1 MGRRRTFRKLKIN
14 VMKNLLFVIIF
25 LSSIFSIVNAQE
37 KFITKSGEINFE
49 ASVPSFEEVKATHN
63 SVSAIIKSNGEFA
76 SLALVKGFRFKVAL
90 MEEHFNENYAESST
104 YPKATFKGKVKDFD
118 ISELSTDHKEYVVS
132 GTVNMHG
139 VDKNIETK
147 AFIRKVGDNLFLDT
161 QFVLKPEDFNI
172 DIPSVV
178 SSKIAEEIHVSAS
191 FEFKGTS

>member
-1 MGRRRTFRKLKIN
+1 
-14 VMKNLLFVIIF
+14 
-25 LSSIFSIVNAQE
+25 
-37 KFITKSGEINFE
+37 
-49 ASVPSFEEVKATHN
+49 
-63 SVSAIIKSNGEFA
+63 
-76 SLALVKGFRFKVAL
+76 

-118 ISELSTDHKEYVVS
+118 ISELSTDDKEYVIS

-147 AFIRKVGDNLFLDT
+147 AFIRKVNDIIFLET
-161 QFVLKPEDFNI
+161 QFILKPEDFNI

-191 FEFKGTS
+191 FEFKGKS